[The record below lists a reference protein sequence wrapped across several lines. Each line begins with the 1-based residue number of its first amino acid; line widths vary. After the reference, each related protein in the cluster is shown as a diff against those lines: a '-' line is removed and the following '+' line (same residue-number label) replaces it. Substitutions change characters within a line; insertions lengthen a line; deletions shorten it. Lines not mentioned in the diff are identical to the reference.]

1 MDIEE
6 AQRFAADWEERW
18 NSHDLDRVL
27 AHYADDVVFRSPY
40 AVAVIG
46 TDTVRGK
53 DALRAYWTAGLKRLP
68 DLRFTVESV
77 QVCPR
82 SPEAQDSQV
91 PTGGDSTLGLDTVV
105 INYRNQVGQLI
116 SEVLTLRDGAVVSGF
131 GAYGP
136 VPV

>member
-6 AQRFAADWEERW
+6 AQRFAADWEARW

-27 AHYADDVVFRSPY
+27 EHYADDVVFRSPY

-53 DALRAYWTAGLKRLP
+53 AALREYWTEGLRRLS
-68 DLRFTVESV
+68 DLRFTVQSV
-77 QVCPR
+77 QVC
-82 SPEAQDSQV
+82 
-91 PTGGDSTLGLDTVV
+91 LDTVV
-105 INYRNQVGQLI
+105 INYRNQTGQLV

-131 GAYGP
+131 GAYS
-136 VPV
+136 

>member
-27 AHYADDVVFRSPY
+27 EHFAGDVVFRSPY
-40 AVAVIG
+40 AVGVVG

-53 DALRAYWTAGLKRLP
+53 DALREYWAAGLKRLP
-68 DLRFTVESV
+68 DLRFTVLSV
-77 QVCPR
+77 QLCPR
-82 SPEAQDSQV
+82 SPEPPEQA
-91 PTGGDSTLGLDTVV
+91 PAGGDPALRLDTVV
-105 INYRNQVGQLI
+105 INYRNQAGQLV
-116 SEVLTLRDGAVVSGF
+116 SEVLTLRDGTVVSGF